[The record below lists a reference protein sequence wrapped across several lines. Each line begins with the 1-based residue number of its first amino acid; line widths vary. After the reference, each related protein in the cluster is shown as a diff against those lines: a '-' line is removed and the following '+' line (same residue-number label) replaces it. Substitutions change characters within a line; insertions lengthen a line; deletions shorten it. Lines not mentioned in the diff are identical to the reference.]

1 MANKSYMPAVAL
13 LLFSVAS
20 SATAALPAKVA
31 LQGGRIITGT
41 GGEIAEGTLLIEHGK
56 ITAVGKSVD
65 IPYDAMVVDVKGK
78 VLFPGMIAPHSSSG
92 MDRSNENRQVTPYLD
107 VYDSIDPSSMF
118 FEESL
123 RCGVLGIHVI
133 HGDNCLIGGLSRLVH
148 PIGMTPDEMTIQ
160 PRVALKISATP
171 AYGRGRMS
179 HRSQLREV
187 FAELEFYLENL
198 AEKLYEDELKKQD
211 KKVDVPP
218 EEARKRGREHIN
230 DERIDDEH
238 RNLVKLTEG
247 RLDAWI
253 YIGAATDVAPAVD
266 MARKNGFLDR
276 SVFVIGG
283 DAHRAVDALKEA
295 GRPVVIGE
303 QLTFQRR
310 DPITDKLH
318 ETFVP
323 KVIHEAGL
331 QFALQANP
339 EGSLAERMPNYQA
352 ARCVRHGI
360 PRAVALK
367 AITVNPANMLGV
379 GDRLGSLEVG
389 KTANVLILSGDPLDF
404 NSWVEKAYVKGILA
418 YDREKDVR
426 LKELLSL
433 PERTAK
439 REKEKKEEEERK
451 KKEAE
456 AKKSKEKDK
465 AADKDAEKDS
475 DEADKKDGEKKNK
488 DAEKKDAKKKP
499 SETEED
505 KKKPKKKG
513 KKKKNKRAKKQSTEQ
528 TPAGEEQ

>member
-1 MANKSYMPAVAL
+1 
-13 LLFSVAS
+13 
-20 SATAALPAKVA
+20 
-31 LQGGRIITGT
+31 
-41 GGEIAEGTLLIEHGK
+41 
-56 ITAVGKSVD
+56 
-65 IPYDAMVVDVKGK
+65 
-78 VLFPGMIAPHSSSG
+78 
-92 MDRSNENRQVTPYLD
+92 
-107 VYDSIDPSSMF
+107 
-118 FEESL
+118 
-123 RCGVLGIHVI
+123 
-133 HGDNCLIGGLSRLVH
+133 
-148 PIGMTPDEMTIQ
+148 
-160 PRVALKISATP
+160 
-171 AYGRGRMS
+171 
-179 HRSQLREV
+179 
-187 FAELEFYLENL
+187 
-198 AEKLYEDELKKQD
+198 
-211 KKVDVPP
+211 
-218 EEARKRGREHIN
+218 
-230 DERIDDEH
+230 
-238 RNLVKLTEG
+238 
-247 RLDAWI
+247 
-253 YIGAATDVAPAVD
+253 
-266 MARKNGFLDR
+266 
-276 SVFVIGG
+276 
-283 DAHRAVDALKEA
+283 
-295 GRPVVIGE
+295 VVIGE